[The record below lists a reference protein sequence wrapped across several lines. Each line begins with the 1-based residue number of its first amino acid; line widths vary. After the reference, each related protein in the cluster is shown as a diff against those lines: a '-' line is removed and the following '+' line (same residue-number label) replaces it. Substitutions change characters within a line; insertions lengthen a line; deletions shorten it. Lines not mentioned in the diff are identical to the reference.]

1 MKPTRRAEAVGD
13 LPGTRSALQ
22 GASTRML
29 SIAISLICL
38 MAFVGSW
45 IAALVMPR
53 EPWLSIVAAA
63 IALGFG
69 LPVLL
74 VAHRGMD
81 KLVNAGK
88 AAADARQQTI
98 DEEGLHRDFDSKIAD
113 ALEMVDSEGQALQ
126 VIERA
131 LAIVVPDQPAEIL
144 LADNSHAHMT
154 RMAFTAP
161 TGEPAGCGV
170 LSPRECPAARRART
184 HYFPD
189 SDAVNACSKLEGRPA
204 GRCSALCIPVSIM
217 GRTVGV
223 LHTIGQVGAPLEA
236 TAGTDLQS
244 LANQAGA
251 RLGMLR
257 IMTETQLQAS
267 TDGLTGLLNRR
278 AFENG
283 FLTLRH
289 GAPVSAMAMADL
301 DPFKTLNDT
310 FGHDTGDRALR
321 VFAQALRSNL
331 RTEDL
336 ISRRGGEEFAVFFPA
351 ADAAAAVAGLQRVR
365 LHFGHALRAAGLPAC
380 TASFGVVETSL
391 DEELETM
398 LTRADA
404 ALFAAKHA
412 GRDRVIVHDRNARE
426 TLHPATVFPDETR
439 LELASTSGVSTPPQ
453 K

>member
-1 MKPTRRAEAVGD
+1 MKRTKGAGAVSEVSGAR
-13 LPGTRSALQ
+13 TALQ

-29 SIAISLICL
+29 TIAISLICS

-45 IAALVMPR
+45 IAALVVPA
-53 EPWLSIVAAA
+53 EPWLSIVAAV
-63 IALGFG
+63 IALCIGV
-69 LPVLL
+69 PVLL
-74 VAHRGMD
+74 AAHRAMD
-81 KLVNAGK
+81 KLVKAGK
-88 AAADARQQTI
+88 AAADARQRNI
-98 DEEGLHRDFDSKIAD
+98 DEDGRHRDFDSKIAD
-113 ALEMVDSEGQALQ
+113 ALEMVDDESQALQ

-131 LAIVVPDQPAEIL
+131 LAIVVPDQPAEML

-170 LSPRECPAARRART
+170 ASPDECPAARRART
-184 HYFPD
+184 HYFSD
-189 SDAVNACSKLEGRPA
+189 SDAINACSKLVGRAA

-223 LHTIGQVGAPLEA
+223 IHTISQVDAPLEA

-244 LANQAGA
+244 LANQAGT

-283 FLTLRH
+283 FLTARH
-289 GAPVSAMAMADL
+289 GGSVSAVAMADL
-301 DPFKTLNDT
+301 DHFKTLNDT
-310 FGHDTGDRALR
+310 YGHDTGDRALR
-321 VFAQALRSNL
+321 IFAQALRSSL
-331 RTEDL
+331 RAEDL
-336 ISRRGGEEFAVFFPA
+336 VSRRGGEEFAVFFPA
-351 ADAAAAVAGLQRVR
+351 SDAAAALSGLQRVQ
-365 LHFGHALRAAGLPAC
+365 LHFRQALHAAGLPAC
-380 TASFGVVETSL
+380 TASFGVVETAM

-404 ALFAAKHA
+404 ALFAAKRA
-412 GRDRVIVHDRNARE
+412 GRDRVIVHDRNAQE
-426 TLHPATVFPDETR
+426 TLYPTTVLTAETR
-439 LELASTSGVSTPPQ
+439 LQTSSISVREPSATT
-453 K
+453 